1 MKMVSEGNTMTE
13 QLSLTRR
20 AALAMMG
27 ATAAYSAVPAFAQ
40 GDEAVVLEEMSI
52 GSEDAPITMIEY
64 ASFTCPHCK
73 NFHTDVLPLITE
85 NYIDTGKVRM
95 IYRGIYFDRLGL
107 WADMLARCGGPDRY
121 FGIASMIY
129 EKQSEWTVADG
140 AVGVVDNLYA
150 IGRLAGMNQADME
163 ACMQDNETA
172 QAMVTSSTENA
183 EADGIN
189 STPTFVINGQV
200 MSNMAYSGFVDEFEH
215 LLAE

>member
-1 MKMVSEGNTMTE
+1 MTE
-13 QLSLTRR
+13 KLSLTRR

-40 GDEAVVLEEMSI
+40 SDEAAELQEMSI
-52 GSEDAPITMIEY
+52 GAEDAPITMVEY

-73 NFHTDVLPLITE
+73 NFHHDVLPQIME

-121 FGIASMIY
+121 FGIAAMIY
-129 EKQSEWTVADG
+129 DKQKEWTSSED

-150 IGRLAGMNQADME
+150 IGRLAGLEQADME
-163 ACMQDNETA
+163 ACMQDNVTA
-172 QAMVTSSTENA
+172 KAMVAFSTESA
-183 EADGIN
+183 EADGVN
-189 STPTFVINGQV
+189 STPTFVINGQTI
-200 MSNMAYSGFVDEFEH
+200 SNMPYSGFVDEFERI
-215 LLAE
+215 LAE

>member
-1 MKMVSEGNTMTE
+1 MTD

-27 ATAAYSAVPAFAQ
+27 ATVAYSAVPAFAQ
-40 GDEAVVLEEMSI
+40 SDEAVALQEMTI
-52 GSEDAPITMIEY
+52 GAEDAPITMVEY

-73 NFHTDVLPLITE
+73 NFHHDVLPQIME

-121 FGIASMIY
+121 FGIAAMIY
-129 EKQSEWTVADG
+129 DKQKEWTSAES
-140 AVGVVDNLYA
+140 AVGIVDNLYA
-150 IGRLAGMNQADME
+150 IGRLAGLEQADME
-163 ACMQDNETA
+163 ACMQDNATA

-183 EADGIN
+183 EADGVN
-189 STPTFVINGQV
+189 STPTFVINGQT
-200 MSNMAYSGFVDEFEH
+200 MSNMPYSDFVEEFERI
-215 LLAE
+215 LAE

>member
-1 MKMVSEGNTMTE
+1 MTD

-27 ATAAYSAVPAFAQ
+27 AAAAYSAVPAFAQ
-40 GDEAVVLEEMSI
+40 SDEAVALQEMTI
-52 GSEDAPITMIEY
+52 GAEDAPITMVEY

-73 NFHTDVLPLITE
+73 NFHHDVLPQIME

-121 FGIASMIY
+121 FGIAAMIY
-129 EKQSEWTVADG
+129 DKQKEWTSAES
-140 AVGVVDNLYA
+140 AVGIVDNLYA
-150 IGRLAGMNQADME
+150 IGRLAGLEQADME
-163 ACMQDNETA
+163 ACMQDNATA

-183 EADGIN
+183 EVDGVN
-189 STPTFVINGQV
+189 STPTFVINGQT
-200 MSNMAYSGFVDEFEH
+200 MSNMPYSDFVDEFERI
-215 LLAE
+215 LAE